1 MNKHLNAEFDA
12 FATIVKP
19 LKRSQTVYR
28 YTVYT
33 IGLVKNLNLHIQIL
47 YHELRCF
54 EPPQSR
60 RRVGSWGLCCFTVDG
75 TLSLTGV
82 KVANVVAYFCSVVAT
97 ALPGRIDGAD
107 QRIGKDEDN
116 EMIKLST
123 GKKGRT
129 LVAPSGW
136 YAMMNARLLLLLYT
150 PPSLLIISV
159 LSLTC

>member
-1 MNKHLNAEFDA
+1 MSFAALNHPSLVAVLGAGAYAVLPSVEKA
-12 FATIVKP
+12 F
-19 LKRSQTVYR
+19 
-28 YTVYT
+28 
-33 IGLVKNLNLHIQIL
+33 
-47 YHELRCF
+47 
-54 EPPQSR
+54 
-60 RRVGSWGLCCFTVDG
+60 VDG

>member
-1 MNKHLNAEFDA
+1 MNHPSLVAVLGAGAYAVLPSVEKA
-12 FATIVKP
+12 F
-19 LKRSQTVYR
+19 
-28 YTVYT
+28 
-33 IGLVKNLNLHIQIL
+33 
-47 YHELRCF
+47 
-54 EPPQSR
+54 
-60 RRVGSWGLCCFTVDG
+60 VDG